1 MNPMSN
7 IDLSAFEEI
16 WGQLYQDYSWLIQAD
31 YLDRSNLLNMESFS
45 IVGFFQSL
53 MSYALY
59 EVGQTFQ
66 QFRTVLLF
74 LLVVALFQNLQS
86 SISNRHEKTTN
97 MIIKI
102 VLMVQLFQIFIFY
115 HDSTLAVLTRYM
127 DIVVAI
133 FPIMISLITLTGA
146 LWNQALFQP
155 AIVFLINA
163 SYFFFRMVSLPLTVV
178 GTVMGFVDRIGP
190 QSLYSRLTEL
200 VNKLAVWSMGGY
212 FAFFLTLLS
221 FQNITMSFSNGLF
234 FRTTQSLLNHVP
246 IIGSRVT
253 DTLVSVGAALSIMR
267 NSVGLLSVIT
277 LGIFI
282 SFPIIKLAI
291 GVVLFKLLSAV
302 LQPLLGKEFIGIM
315 DVFNT
320 GIMNLLVIMVIIGI
334 MFIFTFFMFLYS
346 SNLML
351 R

>member
-1 MNPMSN
+1 MNPIN
-7 IDLSAFEEI
+7 NLDLGAFEEI
-16 WGQLYQDYSWLIQAD
+16 WGQLYQEYSWLTQAD
-31 YLDRSNLLNMESFS
+31 YIDRSNLLNMDNFS

-53 MSYALY
+53 VSFALY
-59 EVGQTFQ
+59 EVGQTFI
-66 QFRTVLLF
+66 QFRTILVF
-74 LLVVALFQNLQS
+74 LLVVALFQHLQS
-86 SISNRHEKTTN
+86 SLSNRHEKTTN

-102 VLMVQLFQIFIFY
+102 LLMVQLFQIFIFY
-115 HDSTLAVLTRYM
+115 HDTTLNVLNRYM

-178 GTVMGFVDRIGP
+178 GTTMGFVDRIGP
-190 QSLYSRLTEL
+190 KSMYSRLTEL
-200 VNKLAVWSMGGY
+200 INKLAVWTMGGY

-221 FQNITMSFSNGLF
+221 FQNITLSFSNGLF
-234 FRTTQSLLNHVP
+234 FRTTQSLLNNVP

-253 DTLVSVGAALSIMR
+253 DTLVAVGSALSVMR

-291 GVVLFKLLSAV
+291 GVVLFKLLTAV
-302 LQPLLGKEFIGIM
+302 LQPLLSKEFIGIL

>member
-1 MNPMSN
+1 MNPISN
-7 IDLSAFEEI
+7 IDLTSIEDI
-16 WGQLYQDYSWLIQAD
+16 WGSLYAEYSWLIQAD
-31 YLDRSNLLNMESFS
+31 YLDRSNILNVDNFS

-53 MSYALY
+53 MQYALY
-59 EVGQTFQ
+59 EVGQTFI
-66 QFRTVLLF
+66 QFRAILLF

-86 SISNRHEKTTN
+86 SISNRHEQITN

-102 VLMVQLFQIFIFY
+102 VLMVQLFQVFIFY
-115 HDSTLAVLTRYM
+115 HDSTLSILNRYM
-127 DIVVAI
+127 DIVVAL
-133 FPIMISLITLTGA
+133 FPIMITLITLTGA

-163 SYFFFRMVSLPLTVV
+163 SYFFFRAVSLPLTVI

-190 QSLYSRLTEL
+190 QSLYSRLTDL
-200 VNKLAVWSMGGY
+200 VNKLAVWTMGGY

-221 FQNITMSFSNGLF
+221 FQNVTLSFSNGLF

-253 DTLVSVGAALSIMR
+253 DTLVSVGSALSIMR

-277 LGIFI
+277 LGVFI
-282 SFPIIKLAI
+282 SFPILKLAV

-302 LQPLLGKEFIGIM
+302 LQPLISKEFIGIL

-346 SNLML
+346 SNLMI

>member
-1 MNPMSN
+1 MNPLTN
-7 IDLSAFEEI
+7 VDLSAFEEI
-16 WGQLYQDYSWLIQAD
+16 WGQLYSDYSWLLEAD
-31 YLDRSNLLNMESFS
+31 YLDRSNLLNLDNFS
-45 IVGFFQSL
+45 IVGLFRSL
-53 MSYALY
+53 MGYALH
-59 EVGQTFQ
+59 EVGQTFI
-66 QFRTVLLF
+66 QFRTILLF

-86 SISNRHEKTTN
+86 SISNRHEKTTH

-115 HDSTLAVLTRYM
+115 HDSTLGVLNRYM

-178 GTVMGFVDRIGP
+178 ATIMGFVDRIGP

-200 VNKLAVWSMGGY
+200 IHKLAVWTMGGY

-234 FRTTQSLLNHVP
+234 FRTSQSLLNHVP
-246 IIGSRVT
+246 IIGSRIT
-253 DTLVSVGAALSIMR
+253 DTLVAVGSTLGILR

-291 GVVLFKLLSAV
+291 GVILFKLLSAV
-302 LQPLLGKEFIGIM
+302 LQPLISKEFIGIL

-320 GIMNLLVIMVIIGI
+320 GIMNLLVIMVIVGI